1 MKWDKEVILALIGLA
16 GTIVLAAKEII
27 LSEIDREKALGEGR

>member
-1 MKWDKEVILALIGLA
+1 MKWDKEVTLALIGLA

-27 LSEIDREKALGEGR
+27 LVKLSKNTALEEQ